1 MAALGGPGPFW
12 PAPFTPGPP
21 ASSAL
26 VGFWCPGLCAPGRHQ
41 SGSVL
46 RPSNSRKTSE
56 NMIFCCRATQG
67 LAIATFNKCSMED
80 RLPGWC
86 PVWPVASTM
95 SATILWNRM
104 LTPLCWYPAPACDGT
119 AGTTYRACFGPAALW
134 NALSFDYMQ
143 SILLMCLPD
152 PLPDAAGLQTRL
164 HLSGR
169 AYSGRCSVLI
179 SAGPAQT
186 ARYGHFSYTAGA
198 HSAPH
203 IPCRTLLMPWRGPP
217 HIYCCGRGFQMYST
231 PSACVVS

>member
-1 MAALGGPGPFW
+1 MQHRGWQLPRS
-12 PAPFTPGPP
+12 T
-21 ASSAL
+21 
-26 VGFWCPGLCAPGRHQ
+26 
-41 SGSVL
+41 SVVW
-46 RPSNSRKTSE
+46 R
-56 NMIFCCRATQG
+56 IDCRAVSR
-67 LAIATFNKCSMED
+67 LAGSLDYERHYFVEQD
-80 RLPGWC
+80 
-86 PVWPVASTM
+86 VD
-95 SATILWNRM
+95 
-104 LTPLCWYPAPACDGT
+104 PLCWYPAPACDGT